1 MTTTRPDFLDNL
13 LGIIPTPDGDTY
25 DHERDGQRLA
35 TLQARVTAAM
45 SDGQWWTLRELATST
60 RGSEASVSARLR
72 DLRKLGRTVERRH
85 LGRGLWAYRLTPT
98 P

>member
-35 TLQARVTAAM
+35 TLQARVGVVMA
-45 SDGQWWTLRELATST
+45 GGCWWTLRDLAYAT

-72 DLRKLGRTVERRH
+72 DLRKLGHTIEKRYVRQ
-85 LGRGLWAYRLTPT
+85 GIWQYRMTH
-98 P
+98 